1 MGPAGPRARVFD
13 SRSHR
18 TQNRPRIP
26 ELSLRPLRYIRAF
39 ALASVVG
46 LAGFAPEPARA
57 ADAPTS
63 APAQSTTTTPT
74 AATPRPVDTEV
85 ERHATL
91 GLRLLARGEA
101 QEAIAEF
108 RRAYELRADARFLYD
123 IGEGYGELGLTDQAV
138 FFYQRYLAAAP
149 DAPDRQDV
157 EEQVAALRRQS
168 LGEAPAPTPAPTL
181 ARDVVIVPVTPLA
194 PRPLWRRW
202 WAWAAVGAIVAGGL
216 VATFALSRE
225 GTDVPATAL
234 GDKKFY

>member
-1 MGPAGPRARVFD
+1 LG
-13 SRSHR
+13 
-18 TQNRPRIP
+18 
-26 ELSLRPLRYIRAF
+26 
-39 ALASVVG
+39 SVLG
-46 LAGFAPEPARA
+46 LAGFARAPARA

-63 APAQSTTTTPT
+63 APAQPTTAT

-91 GLRLLARGEA
+91 GLRLLSRGEA

-123 IGEGYGELGLTDQAV
+123 IGEGYGELGLTDQAL
-138 FFYQRYLAAAP
+138 FFFERYLAAAP

-157 EEQVAALRRQS
+157 EEQVAALRRQTS
-168 LGEAPAPTPAPTL
+168 GEAPVPRPAPTL
-181 ARDVVIVPVTPLA
+181 ARDVVIVPVTPPA